1 MSRVPSPGVTSA
13 EPARPASPMAA
24 RFVEI
29 IRLLVPGEVV
39 SYGDIADDAGFHGRA
54 RAVGH
59 TLATT
64 DEDLPW
70 WRVVNSVG
78 RLAPGK
84 EAEQAACLRA
94 EGVTVVGRRVVA
106 AAAGRFSAA
115 ARPSA
120 SVTGPTSSPGSR
132 RRPS

>member
-1 MSRVPSPGVTSA
+1 MA
-13 EPARPASPMAA
+13 E
-24 RFVEI
+24 RFLEI

-84 EAEQAACLRA
+84 EAEQAARLRA

-106 AAAGRFSAA
+106 AAAGRFAAA
-115 ARPSA
+115 ARPGA
-120 SVTGPTSSPGSR
+120 AVSR
-132 RRPS
+132 RRPSPGPRRRPS